1 MFSKFMGQPLLE
13 QKVYSN
19 KNPKGYYTI
28 KVWQSETKESQYS
41 FSIAYGAGVM
51 SKCDR
56 YPGEKSPFGE
66 FKTPEDALLAGKLIV
81 GK

>member
-1 MFSKFMGQPLLE
+1 MNIKKPLLE
-13 QKVYSN
+13 KRFYSN
-19 KNPKGYYTI
+19 KKPKGYHTV
-28 KVWQSETKESQYS
+28 KVWRSEQEEGKYS

-81 GK
+81 GE